1 MSYDVIIP
9 VRDEETTLEAVVR
22 AAWAAPGVGNVIVV
36 DDGSR
41 DGSAAVARRAGARVV
56 AAASPGSPGSKGRA
70 LAIGVAASDAAVVV
84 FFDGDLLFVRPEHF
98 QSLAEPVLSRRYG
111 LSCGLVD
118 YGPQN
123 SVFMR
128 LPPITGLRAMRRELF
143 DQVAPEA
150 RHGFGIEIMIND
162 AAVRLGVATCI
173 RTLGGVAH
181 RTKVQKRGWRRAIPS
196 YALMI
201 WQLVACLGRVPVW
214 RYVSYLRRL
223 DVLPPV
229 PVQAGVRQLAP
240 GSSTSAD
247 AA

>member
-1 MSYDVIIP
+1 VSYDVVIP
-9 VRDEETTLEAVVR
+9 VRDEEVTLEAVVR
-22 AAWAAPGVGNVIVV
+22 AARAAKGVRQVIVV
-36 DDGSR
+36 DDGSS

-56 AAASPGSPGSKGRA
+56 AAASPGTPGSKGRA
-70 LAIGVAASDAAVVV
+70 LAIGVAASDADVLV
-84 FFDGDLLFVRPEHF
+84 FFDGDLRLARPEHF
-98 QSLAEPVLSRRYG
+98 GALAEPVLSGRYG

-123 SVFMR
+123 TVFMR

-143 DQVAPEA
+143 EQVAPKA

-173 RTLGGVAH
+173 RTLGGLEH

-196 YALMI
+196 YAHMI
-201 WQLVACLGRVPVW
+201 WQLVACLGRVPLW
-214 RYVSYLRRL
+214 RYVPYLRRL

-229 PVQAGVRQLAP
+229 PRSGSVPSLAP
-240 GSSTSAD
+240 DSSTSAD

>member
-1 MSYDVIIP
+1 MTYDAIIP

-22 AAWAAPGVGNVIVV
+22 AAWAAPGLRQVIVV

-56 AAASPGSPGSKGRA
+56 AAASPGAPGSKGRA
-70 LAIGVAASDAAVVV
+70 LAIGVAASDADVVV

-98 QSLAEPVLSRRYG
+98 SALAEPVLSGAYG

-143 DQVAPEA
+143 EQVAPEA

-173 RTLGGVAH
+173 RTLGGLAH

-196 YALMI
+196 YVSMI
-201 WQLVACLGRVPVW
+201 WQLVACLGRVPLW
-214 RYVSYLRRL
+214 RYVPYLRRL
-223 DVLPPV
+223 DVLPAV
-229 PVQAGVRQLAP
+229 PRADGAPRLAP
-240 GSSTSAD
+240 RSSTSAD